1 MKQNLFTL
9 FLVIGVIFGSLA
21 GLMAFPIT
29 YNEYSHHY
37 TGRKRPAILS
47 LRTAI
52 FTFAFMSGLT
62 ALLGYVLTNYV
73 LIEH

>member
-1 MKQNLFTL
+1 MQQNLFTL

-21 GLMAFPIT
+21 GSMAFLIT
-29 YNEYSHHY
+29 YNEYSRHY
-37 TGRKRPAILS
+37 TGRKRPIILS

-52 FTFAFMSGLT
+52 FTFVFMSGLT
-62 ALLGYVLTNYV
+62 ILIGYVLTSCV